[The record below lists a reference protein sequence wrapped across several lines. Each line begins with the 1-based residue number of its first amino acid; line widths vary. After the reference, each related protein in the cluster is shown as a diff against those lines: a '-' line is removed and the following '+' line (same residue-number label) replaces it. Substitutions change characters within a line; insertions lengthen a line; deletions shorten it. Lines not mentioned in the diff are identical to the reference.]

1 MTVKYQIH
9 IHGDGGRAEE
19 RDVVAM
25 YDEWWR
31 RERAIFALD
40 LLVLPAK
47 KVKSSRVVMTSL
59 LSFPAKSVPRVM
71 SNEPIQPNTHPASPT
86 PSQLPTPR

>member
-1 MTVKYQIH
+1 MVTV
-9 IHGDGGRAEE
+9 GGRAEE

-40 LLVLPAK
+40 LLVFPAK

-71 SNEPIQPNTHPASPT
+71 RNEPIQPNTHPASPT